1 MNNNIKKIKRD
12 NVTFVLENG
21 LLHNTL
27 GPAVFSDDL
36 NYKEWYINGVLH
48 REDDL
53 AAMMY
58 LNEDFYS
65 SAKNGRISEG
75 YISGLKKP
83 TFLIGEESWYMQGEW
98 ENDSGSIFFYKNG
111 VVDNGD
117 EPAIISNNGNKRW
130 YKDGFLHRENDLPAT
145 ESKFLIEWFKHGL
158 AHRENGP
165 AAIFFL
171 PQDEVLNKWYLEGK
185 QYTEEDFLSIYNSKV
200 LKESLNNLS
209 SKKSI
214 KI

>member
-12 NVTFVLENG
+12 NVTFILENG

-48 REDDL
+48 RE
-53 AAMMY
+53 
-58 LNEDFYS
+58 
-65 SAKNGRISEG
+65 
-75 YISGLKKP
+75 
-83 TFLIGEESWYMQGEW
+83 
-98 ENDSGSIFFYKNG
+98 
-111 VVDNGD
+111 
-117 EPAIISNNGNKRW
+117 
-130 YKDGFLHRENDLPAT
+130 
-145 ESKFLIEWFKHGL
+145 
-158 AHRENGP
+158 NGP

-171 PQDEVLNKWYLEGK
+171 PQNEVLNKWYFEGK
-185 QYTEEDFLSIYNSKV
+185 QYTEEDFLSIYNRKV

-209 SKKSI
+209 YKKNI